1 MLTVFLTPEQKYNL
15 GKWKY
20 SVEDKSITTK
30 WFTPFW
36 NFLVKL
42 VPNTVAPN
50 VLSLSGLLCILYAFH
65 LTYHYID
72 TYPILISLS
81 AFFLIF
87 TYMNLDAIDG
97 KHARLT
103 SNSSPLGELFD
114 HSCDNVSVAFLVL
127 IICYIY
133 DITSLTT
140 QWYLVQGSQLVFLES
155 HIRAYRDRIVKFSKY
170 GGPGEFLVF
179 YLAMILVKILFG
191 TSYLELF
198 FDTIANIFG
207 TNATIFSDTITQ
219 YLYFV
224 IFFYLTCLIIS
235 IKSYSTRNGLLISMA
250 VRLIP
255 SFLYSTDGLNTYTI
269 IANGL
274 IMSVLTGDIIVA
286 KMANRDLHQL
296 VPILTMLS
304 LFDNFLC
311 VAGCVAY
318 YGILLYEIS
327 TGLGIPIL
335 SPQINVYCN
344 GVFDMFHEGH
354 MQMLKKAASHG
365 TNLIVGVHSD
375 ASVMKYKRQPI
386 MSEVE
391 RYRVVGLFGHVNK
404 LVENADLCITEEFIK
419 ENNIHVVLCSPE
431 YDSTDDIYYAVPRRM
446 GILKVTT
453 RTDGISTSDL
463 IKRIKERNNT
473 ESKQIFGN
481 SK

>member
-1 MLTVFLTPEQKYNL
+1 MLNIFLTAEQKYNL
-15 GKWKY
+15 SKWKY
-20 SVEDKSITTK
+20 SVDDKSITTK

-36 NFLVKL
+36 NFLVSL

-50 VLSLSGLLCILYAFH
+50 VLSLSGLLCIMYAFH

-72 TYPILISLS
+72 VYPTLI
-81 AFFLIF
+81 AFSVFLLIF
-87 TYMNLDAIDG
+87 AYMNLDAIDG

-127 IICYIY
+127 IMCYIY
-133 DITSLTT
+133 DIQSLTT
-140 QWYLVQGSQLVFLES
+140 QWYLVQGAQLVFLES
-155 HIRAYRDRIVKFSKY
+155 HIRAYRDRVVKFSKY
-170 GGPGEFLVF
+170 GGPGEFLIL
-179 YLAMILVKILFG
+179 YLSMILIKIFFG
-191 TSYLELF
+191 TSYLKLLF
-198 FDTIANIFG
+198 NTIANSFG
-207 TNATIFSDTITQ
+207 TNITIFSDVITK
-219 YLYFV
+219 YLYFI
-224 IFFYLTCLIIS
+224 IFFYLLYLVIC
-235 IKSYSTRNGLLISMA
+235 IKSYSTRNGLLISMT

-255 SFLYSTDGLNTYTI
+255 SLLYSTDSLNTYTI

-274 IMSVLTGDIIVA
+274 IMSVVTGDMIVA

-318 YGILLYEIS
+318 YGILFYEIS
-327 TGLGIPIL
+327 VGLGIPIL

-354 MQMLKKAASHG
+354 MQMLKKAASYG

-375 ASVMKYKRQPI
+375 ESVMKYKRQPI
-386 MSEVE
+386 MNDIE

-404 LVENADLCITEEFIK
+404 LVENADLYITEEFIK
-419 ENNIHVVLCSPE
+419 ENNIHIVLCSPE
-431 YDSTDDIYYAVPRRM
+431 YDFHDDIYYAVPRRM
-446 GILKVTT
+446 GILKVIP
-453 RTDGISTSDL
+453 RTNGISTSDL
-463 IKRIKERNNT
+463 VKRIKERNNT
-473 ESKQIFGN
+473 DSKQIFG
-481 SK
+481 SMK